1 MPPAARLRAA
11 AAAHAMAAPKNL
23 SPEKIAAIRQDY
35 ANGVPV
41 AQIMAGHEITRGTL
55 YYHVDGGP
63 VEGPR
68 HLPPLPRR
76 GSGPRR
82 RTSAVKLGSR
92 RQLVQ
97 RLWRTASRQ
106 VREIEDRLRARAGGE
121 PEEDASER
129 ERDARMLAVLVKT
142 LRELSALDQAAS
154 AAETPAQPQA
164 DSLDDDDPV
173 PRDIDEFRRELTRR
187 IHAFIAD
194 RRNGDERLPGA
205 EQDDVAQQ
213 S

>member
-1 MPPAARLRAA
+1 MFIPKRLSIDQILGMR
-11 AAAHAMAAPKNL
+11 H
-23 SPEKIAAIRQDY
+23 DY
-35 ANGVPV
+35 AGGMPV
-41 AQIMAGHEITRGTL
+41 EQIVAKYETSKKTL
-55 YYHVDGGP
+55 YYWLDGGP
-63 VEGPR
+63 KTGPR

-121 PEEDASER
+121 PEEDAGER

-142 LRELSALDQAAS
+142 LRELSALDQAAT
-154 AAETPAQPQA
+154 AAEAPAQPQA

-194 RRNGDERLPGA
+194 RRDGDERLPGA
-205 EQDDVAQQ
+205 EQDNVAQQ